1 MSKTVAQLFK
11 SDFLSSPDE
20 FLSLRIDNL
29 AEKMDLEKRGREN
42 GQADQPE
49 QDHTALDSV
58 EGEIV
63 TRMRDEAA
71 RAHSRTIDQLAVFEE
86 RLASVDPSGAAA
98 NMDSLGTQ
106 AEANFRA
113 RLVEW
118 KGRLTDAR
126 RDLTD
131 AETALV
137 EFKEANELRRPPQP
151 KKPKHWLLAGLA
163 VMALVEVVP
172 SAFMIAPGDEGGLLG
187 GFASAVIFTLL
198 SMTLGFLTGLLSL
211 PYTGHRKA
219 VLRVVGWTVSAALI
233 CLVLGINL
241 SLAHF
246 RAAVIAGA
254 TSIEAAAQTLPSLI
268 SDPFNLGDIN
278 SVLMAGLGMLFAFG
292 ALLEGRAWRD
302 PYPGYETAAEARRR
316 AAKNFHRMIED
327 SLADLKDLEEEF
339 IEKVGNERSSLRDRR
354 QQVPR
359 ILEGRKRLVQRYA
372 SFRAHVQE
380 TGRALLA
387 VYREANRKARKAPPP
402 AHFSDSWVLDGFEV
416 PALDDS
422 SYSFPDEDFRAADE
436 ALRAATQKLQ
446 DAYSEGVAWIEKRAV
461 EAGSA
466 E

>member
-1 MSKTVAQLFK
+1 
-11 SDFLSSPDE
+11 
-20 FLSLRIDNL
+20 
-29 AEKMDLEKRGREN
+29 
-42 GQADQPE
+42 
-49 QDHTALDSV
+49 
-58 EGEIV
+58 
-63 TRMRDEAA
+63 
-71 RAHSRTIDQLAVFEE
+71 
-86 RLASVDPSGAAA
+86 
-98 NMDSLGTQ
+98 MDSLGTQ

-113 RLVEW
+113 RLAEW

-131 AETALV
+131 AEAALM
-137 EFKEANELRRPPQP
+137 EFREANGLRRPPQP

-187 GFASAVIFTLL
+187 GFASAVIFTFL
-198 SMTLGFLTGLLSL
+198 SMTLGFLTGILSL
-211 PYTGHRKA
+211 PYAGHRKVA
-219 VLRVVGWTVSAALI
+219 LRVVGWVVTAVLI
-233 CLVLGINL
+233 CLVLAINL

-254 TSIEAAAQTLPSLI
+254 TSVEAAAQTLPSLI

-278 SVLMAGLGMLFAFG
+278 SVLIAGLGMLFAFG

-302 PYPGYETAAEARRR
+302 PYPGYEGAAEARRR
-316 AAKNFHRMIED
+316 AARNFHRMIGD

-380 TGRALLA
+380 TGRALLSI
-387 VYREANRKARKAPPP
+387 YRDANRKARKAPPP
-402 AHFSDSWVLDGFEV
+402 AHFSESWVLDGFEV
-416 PALDDS
+416 PALDDAA
-422 SYSFPDEDFRAADE
+422 YNFPDEDFRAADE
-436 ALRAATQKLQ
+436 ALREATKKLQ
-446 DAYSEGVAWIEKRAV
+446 NAYGEGITWIEKRAV